1 MQMMTSGYRMLT
13 GGAPPPTSV
22 LQRLRRRKG
31 LFALVL
37 VAVTGLSAA
46 ALAVIPR
53 SYVATGSIIVADQ
66 EPTGATAS
74 AAWLQKMGDPADI
87 ESQLL
92 LIRSSRVLRLA
103 LARPAAAEAMRQECA
118 LQDDGLLS
126 RLLARGSSTCQKLEA
141 SGDAL
146 VDYAQQR
153 YAVRSVGRSR
163 VISVSYQSP
172 SAEVAR
178 TMANEL
184 ISAFLEDQRRISSK
198 GRELSRL
205 AQLLTV
211 AEAAEAQAYARLQ
224 EVTAGGGQGGG
235 AKAAQDSRAVGDI
248 KQQLSAVSAEYAN
261 LSQTLGP
268 NHPSVRALRQ
278 QRDELSSRVGSEV
291 GGIVAGAR
299 QAYQA
304 AVGVT
309 TSIRDRIEAVE
320 KGAAVEEPPQGAADD
335 RTLLLGSTRLVSF
348 AELPPVP
355 AFPKT
360 IPFLAAGLSLGV
372 VLGLGAAIM
381 RDLADR
387 RVRSPAELA
396 AATGVPVPAMLPRFG
411 RSLASLVP
419 LRRRGRQGPLSGALR
434 QARRSAPYRDG
445 LRRLQAH
452 LHLIG
457 FGTHRRTLLVTSVRP
472 GEGKTLTLLGLA
484 ALFSAGGRRVLV
496 IDGDLHRPSI
506 ASALRVDPKDGLA
519 AVLQGQLAPRAAVV
533 PTEDP
538 NIDLLAVS
546 HGSKQAT
553 EFLMGSRIDSLLDWD
568 DRYDI
573 VLVDSPAEGAA
584 VDAQLFAR
592 HVSGIL
598 CCLEWG
604 RTTTAEAAECVDALQ
619 AAGGTVVA
627 LVVTQAE
634 RRAAKLY
641 GGRTPAPRTVPVT
654 L

>member
-1 MQMMTSGYRMLT
+1 MQMMTSGYRMLA
-13 GGAPPPTSV
+13 GGAPPSTSV
-22 LQRLRRRKG
+22 LQRLARRKG
-31 LFALVL
+31 TFAFVFLAVMGLV
-37 VAVTGLSAA
+37 AA
-46 ALAVIPR
+46 ALALLPK

-66 EPTGATAS
+66 EPVGATAS
-74 AAWLQKMGDPADI
+74 AAWLQKVGDPADI

-103 LARPAAAEAMRQECA
+103 LARPAAAAAIREECA
-118 LQDDGLLS
+118 LQDESTLS
-126 RLLARGSSTCQKLEA
+126 RLLGRGSTCQKLES

-153 YAVRSVGRSR
+153 YTVRSVGRSR

-172 SAEVAR
+172 SPEVAR
-178 TMANEL
+178 TMTNEL
-184 ISAFLEDQRRISSK
+184 VSAFLEDQRRISSK
-198 GRELSRL
+198 GRELARL
-205 AQLLTV
+205 AQLLST
-211 AEAAEAQAYARLQ
+211 AETAEAQAYAKVQ
-224 EVTAGGGQGGG
+224 EVTAGGGQGGS
-235 AKAAQDSRAVGDI
+235 AKATQDSRAVGDI
-248 KQQLSAVSAEYAN
+248 KQQLATVSAEYAN

-268 NHPSVRALRQ
+268 NHPSVRAFRQ
-278 QRDELSSRVGSEV
+278 QRDELAARVNSEV

-320 KGAAVEEPPQGAADD
+320 KGAAIEEPAQVAADD

-348 AELPPVP
+348 AELPPTP
-355 AFPKT
+355 TFPKT
-360 IPFLAAGLSLGV
+360 IPFLAAGLSLGL
-372 VLGLGAAIM
+372 VLGLGAAVL

-396 AATGVPVPAMLPRFG
+396 AATGVPVPAVLPRIG
-411 RSLASLVP
+411 RGLGGFAP
-419 LRRRGRQGPLSGALR
+419 FRRGGRRGSLFAALR
-434 QARRSAPYRDG
+434 QARRSKPYREG

-457 FGTHRRTLLVTSVRP
+457 FGTHRRTLLVTSARP

-484 ALFSAGGRRVLV
+484 ELFAAGGRRVLV

-506 ASALRVDPKDGLA
+506 AAALGVDPKDGLA
-519 AVLQGQLAPRAAVV
+519 AVLQGQALPRDAVV
-533 PTEDP
+533 PTEDA

-546 HGSKQAT
+546 RGSKMAT
-553 EFLMGSRIDSLLDWD
+553 EFLMGSRLAAMLDWD
-568 DRYDI
+568 GRYDI
-573 VLVDSPAEGAA
+573 VLVDSPAESAA

-592 HVSGIL
+592 HVSGVL

-604 RTTTAEAAECVDALQ
+604 AATTAEAADCVDALQ

-627 LVVTQAE
+627 LAVTKAE
-634 RRAAKLY
+634 RRAARFY
-641 GGRTPAPRTVPVT
+641 GARTPAPRAVPVT